1 MYKLDDP
8 SRKSARAHP
17 ARRRPARGRHP
28 SSYIHRRKLCVT
40 MTETPRIRAVPEK
53 PTLEGLND
61 VWLRDWDERAVYAFD
76 RSATRAQVYS
86 IDTPPPTV
94 SGSLHM
100 GHVFSY
106 THADLVAR
114 YQRMRGKKVF
124 FPMGWDDN
132 GLPTERRVE
141 NFFGV
146 RCDPSLPYDAE
157 FVAPEKPG
165 ESRVAVSRK
174 NFVELCQRLTTRDEE
189 VFKNLWRHLGL
200 SVDWSLEYS
209 TISPHAQAIS
219 QRGFL
224 AMLARGEVYSSEAPT
239 LWDVDFRTA
248 VSQAELED
256 RERPA
261 NYHRVAFAKGDGSG
275 TVEIETTR
283 PELLAS
289 CVALVAHPDDERYRS
304 LLGTTVV
311 TPLFHV
317 EVPVVAHELAD
328 PDKGSGIAMICTFGD
343 VTDVIW
349 WRELGL
355 PTRALI
361 GRDGRF
367 LPADFGAA
375 NWPTRDLDAATTFY
389 AQLEGRTVNQVRAT
403 VVDALRESGE
413 LIGDLRAITHPVKF
427 YEKGDRPLE
436 IVTSRQWFVSTLE
449 HRLALLERG
458 QQLHWHPDYMKH
470 RYRTW
475 VEGLNVDWN
484 ISRQRFF
491 GVPFPVWYPLDEA
504 GAIDFDQPIL
514 ADVTSLPVDPSSDAA
529 PGYDESQRHQPGGFV
544 GDPDVMDT
552 WATSSLSPQIAGH
565 WGTDLFERVFPMDL
579 RPQAHEIIRTW
590 LFSTVVRSH
599 FEHDSLPFDNVLI
612 SGWVLDPERKKMS
625 KSVGNVVTPL
635 PLLELHGAD
644 ALRYWAASGR
654 PGTDTAI
661 DEAQLKIGRRLAI
674 KILNASKFVLGRL
687 ESALEVSP
695 DDVVEPLDRDV
706 LALLAQVILE
716 STLAFDAY
724 DYARALERT
733 EAFFWS
739 FCDNYVELVKTRA
752 YGDIADPATRSA
764 HATLLLSLSA
774 LQRLLAPFVPFVTEE
789 VWHWWHDDSVHLAP
803 WPTIDELGA
812 APVASGIYAAVGD
825 VLEAVRREKSTQKVS
840 QRKEVA
846 ELLIAGSGE
855 LLELIASG
863 QRDLVD
869 AGGVR
874 SVVYDEASVFRVTAT
889 LASDD

>member
-1 MYKLDDP
+1 
-8 SRKSARAHP
+8 
-17 ARRRPARGRHP
+17 
-28 SSYIHRRKLCVT
+28 
-40 MTETPRIRAVPEK
+40 MTAELSPRTVPEK
-53 PTLEGLND
+53 PTIEGLEET
-61 VWLRDWDERAVYAFD
+61 WLGRWEDEGTYRFD
-76 RSATRAQVYS
+76 RSATRANVYS
-86 IDTPPPTV
+86 VDTPPPTV
-94 SGSLHM
+94 SGSLHI
-100 GHVFSY
+100 GHVFSF
-106 THADLVAR
+106 THPDLIAR
-114 YQRMRGKKVF
+114 YQRMSGKKVF

-141 NFFGV
+141 NYFGV
-146 RCDPSLPYDAE
+146 RCDPSLAYDPE
-157 FVAPEKPG
+157 FVAPEKPA
-165 ESRVAVSRK
+165 ERKISISRK
-174 NFVELCQRLTTRDEE
+174 NFVELCHRLTATDEE

-200 SVDWSLEYS
+200 SVDWSLEYT
-209 TISPHAQAIS
+209 TISAHAQAIS
-219 QRGFL
+219 QRAFL
-224 AMLARGEVYSSEAPT
+224 EMLSRGEVYSSEAPT

-289 CVALVAHPDDERYRS
+289 CVALVAHPDDERFQS
-304 LLGTTVV
+304 LFGTTVV

-328 PDKGSGIAMICTFGD
+328 PEKGSGIAMICTFGD
-343 VTDVIW
+343 VTDVTW
-349 WRELGL
+349 WRELSL

-367 LPADFGAA
+367 LPADFGGDD
-375 NWPTRDLDAATTFY
+375 WPTRDLEAARSIY

-403 VVDALRESGE
+403 VVDVLRASGE
-413 LIGDLRAITHPVKF
+413 LIGELRAITHPVKF
-427 YEKGDRPLE
+427 YEKGERPLE
-436 IVTSRQWFVSTLE
+436 IVTSRQWFVSTLA
-449 HRLALLERG
+449 HRDELLARG
-458 QQLHWHPDYMKH
+458 EQIKWHPDFMKH
-470 RYRTW
+470 RYKSW

-491 GVPFPVWYPLDEA
+491 GVPFPVWYHLDES
-504 GAIDFDQPIL
+504 GAVDFEHPVV
-514 ADVTSLPVDPSSDAA
+514 ADVVSLPVDPSSDPA
-529 PGYDESQRHQPGGFV
+529 PGFSEAQRNQPGGFI

-565 WGTDLFERVFPMDL
+565 WGSDLFERVFPMDL

-599 FEHDSLPFDNVLI
+599 FQHDALPFTNALI
-612 SGWVLDPERKKMS
+612 SGWVLDPDRKKMS
-625 KSVGNVVTPL
+625 KSVGNVVTPM

-661 DEAQLKIGRRLAI
+661 DEAQMKIGRRLTI

-687 ESALEVSP
+687 EGAAPLTPS
-695 DDVVEPLDRDV
+695 DVTQPLDRDL
-706 LALLAQVILE
+706 LALLGRVIDE
-716 STLAFDAY
+716 TTAAFENY

-739 FCDNYVELVKTRA
+739 FCDNYVELAKTRS
-752 YGDIADPATRSA
+752 YGDAQDPPTRSA
-764 HATLLLSLSA
+764 HATLSLTLST

-789 VWHWWHDDSVHLAP
+789 VWNWWHTDSVHLAA
-803 WPTIDELGA
+803 WPTLEELGA
-812 APVASGIYAAVGD
+812 APVASGVYGAVGD

-840 QRKEVA
+840 QRREVA
-846 ELLIAGSGE
+846 ELVISGPGE
-855 LLELIASG
+855 LLDVIQAG
-863 QRDLVD
+863 QRDVVD

-874 SVVYDEASVFRVTAT
+874 SVLYEEASDFSVRVTLAT
-889 LASDD
+889 DV